1 MLEREANTITAAV
14 DSTIEVSCISPRCS
28 RSDKVQPVKRETE
41 EAYLA
46 KLQDDVVRICLC
58 DQLEVLD

>member
-1 MLEREANTITAAV
+1 MLLQN
-14 DSTIEVSCISPRCS
+14 
-28 RSDKVQPVKRETE
+28 DKVQPYVRETE

-58 DQLEVLD
+58 NQLEVLD